1 MTAQNA
7 DFLFWL
13 LSRATGLAAFLAL
26 FVAVLSGIALRT
38 SVLDWVANNRALK
51 DLHTFSQT
59 IWIPL
64 GLLHLLTLVLDKTAR
79 IGVTD
84 LVIPFGVDY
93 GEDLARQAVGLG
105 TVALDI
111 FVVVAVTSWAK
122 RFINSRVWSWIH
134 RSSYVAFGA
143 TFAHA
148 FLSGTDFNSP
158 IVSMLSWSLAFGVA
172 VLALS
177 RVAWGRLPT

>member
-7 DFLFWL
+7 DLFFWL
-13 LSRATGLAAFLAL
+13 LSRATGLASFLAL

-38 SVLDWVANNRALK
+38 SILDWLAHNRALK
-51 DLHTFSQT
+51 ELHTFAQT

-64 GLLHLLTLVLDKTAR
+64 GLLHLITLVLDKTAR
-79 IGVTD
+79 IRVTD
-84 LVIPFGVDY
+84 LVLPFAVEY
-93 GEDLARQAVGLG
+93 GDDFARLAVGLG
-105 TVALDI
+105 TVALDVFI
-111 FVVVAVTSWAK
+111 VVAVTSWTK
-122 RFINSRVWSWIH
+122 RYIETRVWSWIH
-134 RSSYVAFGA
+134 RSSYVAFAA

-158 IVSMLSWSLAFGVA
+158 IVSTLSWSLAFGVA
-172 VLALS
+172 VLAVS

>member
-7 DFLFWL
+7 DLLFWL
-13 LSRATGLAAFLAL
+13 LSRATGLASVLAL
-26 FVAVLSGIALRT
+26 FVAILSGIALRT
-38 SVLDWVANNRALK
+38 SILDWLAHNRALK
-51 DLHTFSQT
+51 ELHTFAQT
-59 IWIPL
+59 VWIPL

-79 IGVTD
+79 IRVTD
-84 LVIPFGVDY
+84 VVIPFGVDY
-93 GEDLARQAVGLG
+93 GDDFARLAVGLG
-105 TVALDI
+105 TVAFDV

-122 RFINSRVWSWIH
+122 RFMDATVWSWIH
-134 RSSYVAFGA
+134 RSSYVAFAA

-158 IVSMLSWSLAFGVA
+158 IVSTLSWSLAFAVA